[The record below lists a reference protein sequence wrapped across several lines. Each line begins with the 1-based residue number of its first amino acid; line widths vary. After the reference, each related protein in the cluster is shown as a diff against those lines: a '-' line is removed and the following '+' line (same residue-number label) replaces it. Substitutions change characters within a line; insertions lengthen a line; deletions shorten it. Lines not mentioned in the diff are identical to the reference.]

1 MRCSDLL
8 DIAERAEKVS
18 RKQMMSA
25 LKGLSRVRSRPAVS
39 KNVESTLTKKALSCP
54 SDHGKMILRD
64 G

>member
-25 LKGLSRVRSRPAVS
+25 LKGLSRVRSRPALS
-39 KNVESTLTKKALSCP
+39 K
-54 SDHGKMILRD
+54 GKD
-64 G
+64 A